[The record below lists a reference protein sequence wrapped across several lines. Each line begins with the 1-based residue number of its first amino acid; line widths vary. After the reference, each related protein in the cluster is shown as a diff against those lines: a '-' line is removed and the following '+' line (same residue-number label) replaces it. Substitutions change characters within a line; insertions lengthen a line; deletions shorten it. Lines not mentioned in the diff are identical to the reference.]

1 MQLEKAAY
9 TLDGEDPKDDPW
21 SDGHELRQR

>member
-9 TLDGEDPKDDPW
+9 TLEEVDPKDDPW
-21 SDGHELRQR
+21 SDGHSLRQR